1 MAAADS
7 APRAAAGGEEPRD
20 LINSIE
26 VLTPTI
32 SSHPQV
38 ATFARAPAPKRKF
51 CAADAYDDIVIE
63 PQLCVMGGRLKEFV
77 AIPVR
82 TFDGQQFARV
92 TCRESWVCQVT
103 AGRVIT
109 TELRTAITK
118 AKLHIK
124 QLATAKQQQDATR
137 GCGERSQAG
146 RCSH

>member
-1 MAAADS
+1 
-7 APRAAAGGEEPRD
+7 
-20 LINSIE
+20 
-26 VLTPTI
+26 
-32 SSHPQV
+32 
-38 ATFARAPAPKRKF
+38 
-51 CAADAYDDIVIE
+51 
-63 PQLCVMGGRLKEFV
+63 MGGRLKEFV

-82 TFDGQQFARV
+82 AFDGQRFARV
-92 TCRESWVCQVT
+92 TSRESWVCQVT